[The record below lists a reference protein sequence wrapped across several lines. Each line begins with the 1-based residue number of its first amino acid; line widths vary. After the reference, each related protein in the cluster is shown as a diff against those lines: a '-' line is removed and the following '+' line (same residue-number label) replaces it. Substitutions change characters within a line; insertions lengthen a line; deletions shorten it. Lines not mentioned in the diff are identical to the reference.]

1 MNLMRKEMEDIS
13 IKTKWNKTPLNLTL
27 QKKKMKQREKRL
39 RRKGKKKGQYL
50 SEQQDNIYSNKCVI
64 GIPNEKRRGRKGI

>member
-27 QKKKMKQREKRL
+27 QKKKNEAEGEKAKK
-39 RRKGKKKGQYL
+39 KGKKKGL
-50 SEQQDNIYSNKCVI
+50 VFE
-64 GIPNEKRRGRKGI
+64 